1 MSDCIEQPRAMIIEC
16 PSCGDDME
24 VRHSEQLGAT
34 LRRLYFCCEACG
46 YRSPANFEIRFSLSP
61 PAASTR
67 SVGLT
72 LVADAPELRGPV
84 NSRTT
89 KRLRRV
95 T

>member
-1 MSDCIEQPRAMIIEC
+1 MSECIEQPKAMVIEC
-16 PSCGDDME
+16 PSCDDDME

-46 YRSPANFEIRFSLSP
+46 YRSPGNFEILFSLSP
-61 PAASTR
+61 PPVLNAD
-67 SVGLT
+67 VGLSVT
-72 LVADAPELRGPV
+72 SDAPALKGPV